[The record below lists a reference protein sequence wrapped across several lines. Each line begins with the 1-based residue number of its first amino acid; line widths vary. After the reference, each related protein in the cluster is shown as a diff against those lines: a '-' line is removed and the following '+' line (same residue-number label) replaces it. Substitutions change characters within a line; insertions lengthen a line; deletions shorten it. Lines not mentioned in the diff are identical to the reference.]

1 MIRTD
6 APLSGSV
13 VLSVGHTLPGL
24 YCLAMLRDL
33 GAEIVRVE
41 RPARGDQNPYAG
53 LRTRFPTRSL
63 TAGTHSIAL
72 DLKADAGRAAF
83 ARLSREAA
91 AVVESFRPG
100 VAARLGIDHA
110 RLSQNHPALVSASL
124 SGYGQHGPASQRV
137 GHDINYLAETG
148 VLGLANPTG
157 LPGTTFADGLA
168 GLAGALNIVAAMHA
182 AARSG
187 RGQHLDLA
195 IVDGPLFLMAT
206 ELEAF
211 WGSGVARGPGDTHLT
226 GRHPWY
232 AVHGTRDGGTVALGA
247 VEPAF
252 HATLCRAVDH
262 PELATSQ
269 HAEGETRAEAWAAF
283 REFFATRTRDEAMAT
298 LGDADACASPVRST
312 REVAES
318 SLMDRATYESAPAG
332 ETLVRSPVRL
342 PLPELP
348 EERHGVAVLTRFG
361 FTETEADALV
371 RAGVLHD
378 PR

>member
-1 MIRTD
+1 M
-6 APLSGSV
+6 
-13 VLSVGHTLPGL
+13 
-24 YCLAMLRDL
+24 
-33 GAEIVRVE
+33 E

-72 DLKADAGRAAF
+72 DLKPTPGAPPSHGSPA
-83 ARLSREAA
+83 SAA

-110 RLSQNHPALVSASL
+110 RLARITRRSSRIAL
-124 SGYGQHGPASQRV
+124 GYGQHGPASQRV

-211 WGSGVARGPGDTHLT
+211 WGSGMARGPGDTHLT

-269 HAEGETRAEAWAAF
+269 HAEGETRAEAWTAF
-283 REFFATRTRDEAMAT
+283 ESSSRPGPVTRRWRRSAMPTPAR
-298 LGDADACASPVRST
+298 ARSAPRVRS
-312 REVAES
+312 
-318 SLMDRATYESAPAG
+318 
-332 ETLVRSPVRL
+332 RSR
-342 PLPELP
+342 
-348 EERHGVAVLTRFG
+348 R
-361 FTETEADALV
+361 
-371 RAGVLHD
+371 
-378 PR
+378 